1 MHFRFMLKTLIVL
14 GIFVFYFDIY
24 NFVMYKNGVTKK
36 LINFKIYFVTDWT
49 TNNYNTYIVQY
60 FKK

>member
-49 TNNYNTYIVQY
+49 TSNYNTYIVQY